1 MPTTIRRPFRALLA
15 ALVVGLVA
23 ACAAPPP
30 GPSLAVGATADPEAT
45 LLANLYAAG
54 LRSYGSAAHVENVE
68 DPLAAMDSGAVGV
81 VPGFTG
87 RLLQTFAPGTA
98 ARTDAQVYRALLGVL
113 PEGVAAGDYTTAAE
127 DKPAL
132 AVTDATAAAWGS
144 RDLTAL
150 VRHCAGLT
158 LGAVAGARG
167 LPPAVGTCTLP
178 PVREFPDEPTM
189 FAAVRS
195 GAVTAGWTG
204 TADSGV
210 PTDLVVLADGK
221 PALVQA
227 ENIVPLYRRNELDQ
241 QQVRAINEIAGVL
254 DTGSLVDMRRQIA
267 QGADPRTVAEDFLSA
282 HPLGR

>member
-1 MPTTIRRPFRALLA
+1 MPTIIRRLLA
-15 ALVVGLVA
+15 GLSVGLIA
-23 ACAAPPP
+23 ACGAPSPA
-30 GPSLAVGATADPEAT
+30 PSLAVGTTADPEAT

-54 LRSYGSAAHVENVE
+54 LRSYGSPAHVQTVE
-68 DPLAAMDSGAVGV
+68 DPLAAMDSGAVSV

-87 RLLQTFAPGTA
+87 RLLQTFAPGTT
-98 ARTDAQVYRALLGVL
+98 ARADAQVYRALLGVL

-150 VRHCAGLT
+150 VRHCAGLSV
-158 LGAVAGARG
+158 GAVAGAPG
-167 LPPAVGTCTLP
+167 LPTTVGTCTLP
-178 PVREFPDEPTM
+178 PVREFANEAAM

-195 GAVTAGWTG
+195 GVVTAGWTG

-210 PTDLVVLADGK
+210 PSDLVVLADGK

-241 QQVRAINEIAGVL
+241 QQVRAVNEIAGAL
-254 DTGSLVDMRRQIA
+254 DTGSLVDMRRQVA
-267 QGADPRTVAEDFLSA
+267 EGADPRTVAENWLSA

>member
-1 MPTTIRRPFRALLA
+1 MFRRRLMGLVVVLLA
-15 ALVVGLVA
+15 LVA
-23 ACAAPPP
+23 GCGAPPP
-30 GPSLAVGATADPEAT
+30 GPSLAVGATADTEAT
-45 LLANLYAAG
+45 LLADLYAAG
-54 LRSYGSAAHVENVE
+54 LRSYGTLAHVQTVD
-68 DPLAAMDSGAVGV
+68 DPLAAMDSGAVSV

-87 RLLQTFAPGTA
+87 RLLQTFAPGTG
-98 ARTDAQVYRALLGVL
+98 ARSDSQVYQALLGVL

-150 VRHCAGLT
+150 VRHCAGLSV
-158 LGAVAGARG
+158 GAVAGARG
-167 LPPAVGTCTLP
+167 LPTAVGTCTLGR
-178 PVREFPDEPTM
+178 VREFPDEATL
-189 FAAVRS
+189 FAAIRS
-195 GAVTAGWTG
+195 GVVTAGWTA

-210 PTDLVVLADGK
+210 PSELVVLADGK
-221 PALVQA
+221 PALIQA

-254 DTGSLVDMRRQIA
+254 DTGSLVDMRRKVA
-267 QGADPRTVAEDFLSA
+267 EGADPRSVAEDWLSA

>member
-1 MPTTIRRPFRALLA
+1 MPGLLALL
-15 ALVVGLVA
+15 VV
-23 ACAAPPP
+23 ACGSPAPA
-30 GPSLAVGATADPEAT
+30 PSLAVGSTADPEAT

-54 LRSYGSAAHVENVE
+54 LRAYGTAARVQTVE
-68 DPLAAMDSGAVGV
+68 DPLAALDSGAVSV

-98 ARTDAQVYRALLGVL
+98 ARSDAQVYRAMVGVL
-113 PEGVAAGDYTTAAE
+113 PEGLAAGDYTTAAE

-150 VRHCAGLT
+150 VRHCAALT
-158 LGAVAGARG
+158 VGAVAGTRW
-167 LPPAVGTCTLP
+167 LPNAVGTCTLP
-178 PVREFPDEPTM
+178 PAREFPDQAAM
-189 FAAVRS
+189 FEALRKGVI
-195 GAVTAGWTG
+195 TAGWTD
-204 TADSGV
+204 TATSGL
-210 PTDLVVLADGK
+210 PSELVVLADGK

-254 DTGSLVDMRRQIA
+254 DTGSLADMRRQVSE
-267 QGADPRTVAEDFLSA
+267 GADPRSVAEDWLSA